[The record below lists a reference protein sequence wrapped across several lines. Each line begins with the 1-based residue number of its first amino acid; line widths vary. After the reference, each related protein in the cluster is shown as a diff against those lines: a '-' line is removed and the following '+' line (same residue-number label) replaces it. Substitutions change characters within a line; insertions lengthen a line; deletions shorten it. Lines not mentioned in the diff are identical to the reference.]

1 MDDIDRRNR
10 GGDEQRMS
18 RNLKPMVI
26 QVFWPVSTRN
36 YYLWPFL
43 FLIPLMIGDVV
54 TTTFA
59 VRLGYP
65 ELNPLLVNIVENP
78 LHHLALKIA
87 IPVLLLILCIILYF
101 IESDSYAIDNDAGGV
116 LFGLLKFSI
125 FSIIVINCI
134 IYAGT
139 FLSNTRLIIYHP
151 DMLRNV
157 YPPPG

>member
-1 MDDIDRRNR
+1 
-10 GGDEQRMS
+10 
-18 RNLKPMVI
+18 MVI

-65 ELNPLLVNIVENP
+65 ELNPLLENIIGNP

-87 IPVLLLILCIILYF
+87 IPLLLLILCMTLYF
-101 IESDSYAIDNDAGGV
+101 IESGRYADGNDADGV
-116 LFGLLKFSI
+116 LFELINFSI
-125 FSIIVINCI
+125 FSIIVIDCI

-151 DMLRNV
+151 DMLKTV

>member
-1 MDDIDRRNR
+1 MEYLHQRST
-10 GGDEQRMS
+10 GGDEQVMS
-18 RNLKPMVI
+18 GNLKPMVI

-65 ELNPLLVNIVENP
+65 ELNPLLVNIVKNP

-87 IPVLLLILCIILYF
+87 IPVLLLVLCMTLYS
-101 IESDSYAIDNDAGGV
+101 IESNGYADGNNAGGI
-116 LFGLLKFSI
+116 LFDLIKFSI
-125 FSIIVINCI
+125 FSVIVIDCI

-139 FLSNTRLIIYHP
+139 FLGNTRLIIHHP
-151 DMLRNV
+151 GMLRNV
-157 YPPPG
+157 YPPHG

>member
-1 MDDIDRRNR
+1 M
-10 GGDEQRMS
+10 MS
-18 RNLKPMVI
+18 GNLKPMVI

-87 IPVLLLILCIILYF
+87 IPVLLLILCMTLYS
-101 IESDSYAIDNDAGGV
+101 IESKRYADNNDAGGV
-116 LFGLLKFSI
+116 LFGFIKFSI
-125 FSIIVINCI
+125 FSIIVIDCV

-139 FLSNTRLIIYHP
+139 FLSNTRLIIHHP
-151 DMLRNV
+151 DMLGHV